1 MIEDLQ
7 KMLKEIPEQRSLILD
22 KLVEFSLTDMM
33 LFWGQNKELVAQQE
47 KIWGPLL
54 QWVEQEFDT
63 KLKTTQN
70 LDVPEQDQKLVYRLN
85 FELQKLSDRQLVAF
99 YAMAFRTRSV
109 LLALAF
115 VKGKINAQEAFQAAA
130 LEEIWQAEKWGKD
143 EEAESRRQTMRQEL
157 EEIQDFLYHE

>member
-99 YAMAFRTRSV
+99 YAMALRTRSV

>member
-70 LDVPEQDQKLVYRLN
+70 LDVPEQDQKLAYRLN

-99 YAMAFRTRSV
+99 YAMALRTRSV

-143 EEAESRRQTMRQEL
+143 EEAENRRQTMRQEL

>member
-1 MIEDLQ
+1 M
-7 KMLKEIPEQRSLILD
+7 
-22 KLVEFSLTDMM
+22 
-33 LFWGQNKELVAQQE
+33 VAQQE

-70 LDVPEQDQKLVYRLN
+70 LDVPEQDQKLAYRLN

-99 YAMAFRTRSV
+99 YAMALRTRSV

>member
-70 LDVPEQDQKLVYRLN
+70 LDVPEQDQKLAYRLN

-99 YAMAFRTRSV
+99 YAMALRTRSV

-143 EEAESRRQTMRQEL
+143 EEAESRRQTMQQEL

>member
-70 LDVPEQDQKLVYRLN
+70 LDVPEQDQKLAYRLN

-99 YAMAFRTRSV
+99 YAMALRTRSV

>member
-7 KMLKEIPEQRSLILD
+7 KMLKEIPKQRSLILD

-54 QWVEQEFDT
+54 QWVEKEFGT

-70 LDVPEQDQKLVYRLN
+70 LDVPEQDQKLAYRLN

-99 YAMAFRTRSV
+99 YAMALRTRSV

-115 VKGKINAQEAFQAAA
+115 VKGKINAQEAFQAAT

>member
-70 LDVPEQDQKLVYRLN
+70 LDVPEQDQKLAYRLN
-85 FELQKLSDRQLVAF
+85 FELQKLSDRQSGPWHPGSINGQCAHRLR
-99 YAMAFRTRSV
+99 RTGETIWRQSGDDSRSSRE
-109 LLALAF
+109 
-115 VKGKINAQEAFQAAA
+115 NEAGGDHYRGA
-130 LEEIWQAEKWGKD
+130 
-143 EEAESRRQTMRQEL
+143 
-157 EEIQDFLYHE
+157 Y

>member
-70 LDVPEQDQKLVYRLN
+70 LDVPEQDQKLAYRLN

-99 YAMAFRTRSV
+99 YAMALRTRSV

-115 VKGKINAQEAFQAAA
+115 VKGKINAQEAFQAAV